1 MKATPIT
8 AKASAL
14 KQTYN
19 PDLVAGAYNSAK
31 KFQDHGKDIDPQADE
46 KPESTN
52 DALAELEVEEET
64 NNDTDDVVENETSE
78 LTE

>member
-46 KPESTN
+46 KPGSTN
-52 DALAELEVEEET
+52 DALKELEVEEET

>member
-19 PDLVAGAYNSAK
+19 PDLVVGAYNSAK
-31 KFQDHGKDIDPQADE
+31 KFQDIGKDLDPQAKE
-46 KPESTN
+46 KPEI
-52 DALAELEVEEET
+52 LMML
-64 NNDTDDVVENETSE
+64 
-78 LTE
+78 

>member
-8 AKASAL
+8 AKASGV

-19 PDLVAGAYNSAK
+19 PDLVVGAYNSAK
-31 KFQDHGKDIDPQADE
+31 KFRDIGKDLDPQAEE
-46 KPESTN
+46 KPGNTN
-52 DALAELEVEEET
+52 DALAELEIDPEN
-64 NNDTDDVVENETSE
+64 NNDADDVVNNETSE

>member
-19 PDLVAGAYNSAK
+19 EDLVAGAYNSAK
-31 KFQDHGKDIDPQADE
+31 KFSDQGKNIYDE
-46 KPESTN
+46 EEAMSN
-52 DALAELEVEEET
+52 DAALQAMKNQNIDEENEEEVEEG
-64 NNDTDDVVENETSE
+64 DG
-78 LTE
+78 LTELEQ

>member
-19 PDLVAGAYNSAK
+19 EDLVGGAYTSAK
-31 KFQDHGKDIDPQADE
+31 KFSDQGKNIYDE
-46 KPESTN
+46 EEAMAN
-52 DALAELEVEEET
+52 DAALNEMKNQEIDEEDGNEIEEGDGLKELE
-64 NNDTDDVVENETSE
+64 
-78 LTE
+78 